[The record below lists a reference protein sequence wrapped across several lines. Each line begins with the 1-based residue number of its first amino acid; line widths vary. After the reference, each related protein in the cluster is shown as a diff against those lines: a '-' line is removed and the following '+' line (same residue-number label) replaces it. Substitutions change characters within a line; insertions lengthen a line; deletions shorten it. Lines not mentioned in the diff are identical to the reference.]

1 MNTTMPEVIT
11 SSPSTFLSGATRTI
25 CLFLALALPCAA
37 TADDLLWLE
46 REWVSDADASMAAN
60 AVALERVPAETKSR
74 FKSLYGKIRWRF
86 QDGNFYFYREGVE
99 SGPSPYSLRPIDD
112 ERFEITITDEMTVEV
127 TRTTAGF
134 CMQPVPLWVPEF
146 KSWTEPSLIECFAP
160 YGA

>member
-1 MNTTMPEVIT
+1 M
-11 SSPSTFLSGATRTI
+11 RTI

-37 TADDLLWLE
+37 IADDLLWLE

-86 QDGNFYFYREGVE
+86 QDGNFYFKSADGE
-99 SGPSPYSLRPIDD
+99 SSPSPYSLRPIDD
-112 ERFEITITDEMTVEV
+112 ERFEIIVTDGMTIEV
-127 TRTTAGF
+127 TKTSRGF
-134 CMQPVPLWVPEF
+134 CVQFPPAWVSEF